1 MSGKYDDI
9 IDLPHKKSDRRPHMP
24 NLQRAAQFSPFA
36 ALTGHSDA
44 IRETARLTE
53 KRIDLD
59 EDSKERL
66 SERLQLL
73 HEERDAEHEVTIT
86 YFLADEKKD
95 GGKYVEVTGAV
106 KKIDE
111 YTKTVLMCDGTR
123 IPMDDVI
130 DITGEL
136 FHRINIDI

>member
-9 IDLPHKKSDRRPHMP
+9 INLPHKKSNKRPHMT

-59 EDSKERL
+59 EDTKEIL
-66 SERLQLL
+66 NERLQLL
-73 HEERDAEHEVTIT
+73 RENLNIYHDVTIT
-86 YFLADEKKD
+86 YFLADDKKD
-95 GGKYVEVTGAV
+95 GGKYVEVTGTI

-111 YTKTVLMCDGTR
+111 YTKTVSMNCGS
-123 IPMDDVI
+123 VI
-130 DITGEL
+130 SMEDILDITGDL
-136 FHRINIDI
+136 FQSMDIE

>member
-9 IDLPHKKSDRRPHMP
+9 IDLPHKKSDKRPHMP

-73 HEERDAEHEVTIT
+73 RETRDAEHDVTIT

-95 GGKYVEVTGAV
+95 GGKYVEVTGTV

-111 YTKTVLMCDGTR
+111 YAKTVLMCDGTR
-123 IPMDDVI
+123 IPMDDIVEIEGSLFWCI
-130 DITGEL
+130 D
-136 FHRINIDI
+136 NY

>member
-73 HEERDAEHEVTIT
+73 IEERDAEHEVTIT

-95 GGKYVEVTGAV
+95 GGKYVEVTCAV

-130 DITGEL
+130 EIEGSL
-136 FHRINIDI
+136 FWCIDNY

>member
-1 MSGKYDDI
+1 M
-9 IDLPHKKSDRRPHMP
+9 
-24 NLQRAAQFSPFA
+24 
-36 ALTGHSDA
+36 
-44 IRETARLTE
+44 
-53 KRIDLD
+53 
-59 EDSKERL
+59 

-73 HEERDAEHEVTIT
+73 RETRDAEHEVTIS

-130 DITGEL
+130 EIEGSL
-136 FHRINIDI
+136 FWCIDNY

>member
-73 HEERDAEHEVTIT
+73 IEERDAEHEVTIT

-136 FHRINIDI
+136 FHRINIE